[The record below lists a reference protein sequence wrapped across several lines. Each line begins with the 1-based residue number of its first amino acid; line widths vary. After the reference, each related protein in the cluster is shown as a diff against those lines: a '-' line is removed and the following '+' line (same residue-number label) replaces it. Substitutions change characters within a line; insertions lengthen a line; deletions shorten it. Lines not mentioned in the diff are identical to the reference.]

1 MMTFD
6 SANDAQVFALQ
17 AFAQNDA
24 NVRSFLD
31 ALAAAVPG
39 DQQDAIVALYMTP
52 AQTQVQ
58 DALNALAAQ
67 ALGIDAVAT
76 VTNAVNAINAK
87 DAAQPA
93 QPATTQETTT
103 P

>member
-1 MMTFD
+1 MTFD
-6 SANDAQVFALQ
+6 SANDAQVFALE
-17 AFAQNDA
+17 AVAQNDA

>member
-1 MMTFD
+1 MTFD
-6 SANDAQVFALQ
+6 SANDVQVFALQ
-17 AFAQNDA
+17 AFAENDA

-52 AQTQVQ
+52 AQTQAQ

-67 ALGIDAVAT
+67 ALGLDAVAT

-87 DAAQPA
+87 NAAQPA